1 MILSEHETETLI
13 REGLDRLAAR
23 APDGH
28 AVRDALA
35 RAGRTRRPSTRLA
48 LVAAAVVVVVVG
60 AVAGMQLLTRPPE
73 LVPSAGRP
81 VLAYTPGWLPAGL
94 TEQHRGGGP
103 GITPQVR
110 RWMAGQA
117 AVTLLAYST
126 ADPDWSQ
133 AELKIAAIKDQ
144 AVVHGRIAMF
154 RGTGSTAELTWLAD
168 DAHVLR
174 AAVTGIPDAR
184 AVAQRIADSVTAEP
198 VGVRGEL
205 RFGPLPAGL
214 AELSATV
221 RGTSPRDATTELAA
235 GDPARPT
242 DPVVRVLAGPNPP
255 TPDKAVSVTVRG
267 GEGFFVAPANGRDAM
282 VFVRLPSGRWL
293 RVSGTRPEAELIAVA
308 NGVQLDP
315 APDYSWLGRPTS

>member
-1 MILSEHETETLI
+1 MTRSEHETETLI
-13 REGLDRLAAR
+13 RDSLDRLAAR

-35 RAGRTRRPSTRLA
+35 RAGRKRRPATRLA

-60 AVAGMQLLTRPPE
+60 AFSGIQLLTRPDLTP
-73 LVPSAGRP
+73 AANRP
-81 VLAYTPGWLPAGL
+81 VLTYEPGWLPSGL

-126 ADPDWSQ
+126 ADPEWAQ
-133 AELKIAAIKDQ
+133 APLKIASIKDQ
-144 AVVHGRIAMF
+144 VLVHGRVAMV
-154 RGTGSTAELTWLAD
+154 RGSGSTAELTWLAD
-168 DAHVLR
+168 DSHVLC

-184 AVAQRIADSVTAEP
+184 AVAQRIADSVTVEP

-205 RFGPLPAGL
+205 RFGPLPPGL
-214 AELSATV
+214 TEGSTAV
-221 RGTSPRDATTELAA
+221 RGTGPADATTELTAV
-235 GDPARPT
+235 DPARPLIPLVYAT
-242 DPVVRVLAGPNPP
+242 ADPGAPGLSGA
-255 TPDKAVSVTVRG
+255 TPVTVRG
-267 GEGFFVAPANGRDAM
+267 GEGFFVAAHDGRDAL
-282 VFVRLPSGRWL
+282 VAVRLPSGRWL
-293 RVSGTRPEAELIAVA
+293 RVSGARPETELIAIA

-315 APDYSWLGRPTS
+315 APDYRWLGRPTS